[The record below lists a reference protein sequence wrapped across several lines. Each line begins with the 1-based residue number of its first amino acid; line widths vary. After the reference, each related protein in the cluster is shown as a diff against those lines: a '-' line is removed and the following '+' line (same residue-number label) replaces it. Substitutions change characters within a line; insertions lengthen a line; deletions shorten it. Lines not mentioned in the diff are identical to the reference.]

1 LPFGG
6 NAEMRLPESG
16 TAASLN
22 SDYSPLVY
30 RRYRIRISLLAQPPN
45 RQIHPPS
52 GPEKAFGQALRE
64 IREGR
69 KFSQEGL
76 ALEAGLDRTYISLI
90 ERGVRS
96 PTIRTLVKLAEVLNV
111 RPAKIVERMDALLAK
126 GRKHTPKAEAE
137 AAPPPSPRRQH
148 GGAALTRARR
158 VETP

>member
-1 LPFGG
+1 
-6 NAEMRLPESG
+6 MRLPERR

-30 RRYRIRISLLAQPPN
+30 RRYRIRISLLAQRPN

-52 GPEKAFGQALRE
+52 GPEKAFGQALRK

-69 KFSQEGL
+69 KVSQERL

-96 PTIRTLVKLAEVLNV
+96 PTIRTLVKVAEVLKV
-111 RPAKIVERMDALLAK
+111 PPSQIVQQMEVDLAK
-126 GRKHTPKAEAE
+126 ERKQQKKAAAKSTSVEQPARGRK
-137 AAPPPSPRRQH
+137 PS
-148 GGAALTRARR
+148 GGRSR
-158 VETP
+158 

>member
-1 LPFGG
+1 LTQP
-6 NAEMRLPESG
+6 RPK
-16 TAASLN
+16 
-22 SDYSPLVY
+22 SDKTGH
-30 RRYRIRISLLAQPPN
+30 IQPT
-45 RQIHPPS
+45 S

-69 KFSQEGL
+69 KVSQERL

-111 RPAKIVERMDALLAK
+111 RPAQIVEGMDALLAR
-126 GRKHTPKAEAE
+126 GRKHKPKAESE
-137 AAPPPSPRRQH
+137 TAPPPSPRSRH